1 MTRPR
6 WNLRRGLRAAALVGT
21 AVVVLGACAGSDS
34 DRDDVI
40 NAVEEAGG
48 TADVAECVSD
58 GFFDSFSQDQINDLA
73 GADQPEDF
81 PSEIAEEADQIMTQ
95 CQETDG
101 ASFEAEGESTEGEET
116 TDSTESTESSESTD
130 TTAAAE

>member
-21 AVVVLGACAGSDS
+21 AVVMLGACASQDS

-48 TADVAECVSD
+48 TADVAECVAD
-58 GFFDSFSQDQINDLA
+58 GFFEDFTQGQINDLA
-73 GADQPEDF
+73 GADQPDDF
-81 PSEIAEEADQIMTQ
+81 PSEIAEEADQIMTR

-101 ASFEAEGESTEGEET
+101 ETFEAEGET
-116 TDSTESTESSESTD
+116 TDSTEATETSESSD